1 VLSSKY
7 PTRTS
12 SLLPRVFSL
21 GALLVGGFTGAFF
34 SRGFAG
40 AFFAVGLLLEA
51 LVVIGGSTT
60 LAFFFEIPIERRVAT
75 LGPLVSSDGDIGGG
89 VSIAPV

>member
-1 VLSSKY
+1 
-7 PTRTS
+7 
-12 SLLPRVFSL
+12 
-21 GALLVGGFTGAFF
+21 
-34 SRGFAG
+34 
-40 AFFAVGLLLEA
+40 VGLLLEA